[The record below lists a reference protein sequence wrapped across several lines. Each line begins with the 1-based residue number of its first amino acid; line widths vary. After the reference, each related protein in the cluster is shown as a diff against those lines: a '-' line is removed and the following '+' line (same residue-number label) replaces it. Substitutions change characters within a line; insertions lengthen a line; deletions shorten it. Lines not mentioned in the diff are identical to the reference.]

1 VIYRAYMLLAVL
13 WVLFCLATGVIPQA
27 PDAWGPWVIALG
39 PLALP
44 KLAKFALGFIIFG
57 RRYRPGA

>member
-1 VIYRAYMLLAVL
+1 
-13 WVLFCLATGVIPQA
+13 
-27 PDAWGPWVIALG
+27 LG